1 MADVNKLLPF
11 KAVHSYIAIHVDDP
25 YDNCHAI
32 EDKIQNE
39 KKDSIFMSKRNII
52 IIQFCLGWFWKL
64 ISSFGPYIPRL
75 VRLIRSLVWKGLE
88 NSKTNERSL
97 CNIDHCFNVP

>member
-64 ISSFGPYIPRL
+64 NFEFRSVNPYTSPFDPL
-75 VRLIRSLVWKGLE
+75 FSL
-88 NSKTNERSL
+88 ERS
-97 CNIDHCFNVP
+97 

>member
-25 YDNCHAI
+25 YDNCHPI

-52 IIQFCLGWFWKL
+52 IIQFCLGGFQKL
-64 ISSFGPYIPRL
+64 IPSPRPLIPTL
-75 VRLIRSLVWKGLE
+75 VRLIHASVRQGLE
-88 NSKTNERSL
+88 NSETTERSL
-97 CNIDHCFNVP
+97 CNLNHCFNVS